1 MTTIRTDLAE
11 ALQDND
17 YAYLIRQLA
26 DKKPEYAA
34 LYVLQ
39 ALLDSGVT
47 APEALAG
54 IRKAINLR

>member
-1 MTTIRTDLAE
+1 MTTIRTDLSE

-47 APEALAG
+47 PFEALDG

>member
-1 MTTIRTDLAE
+1 MTTIRTDLSE

-17 YAYLIRQLA
+17 YAYLVARLDDI
-26 DKKPEYAA
+26 KGPYAA

-39 ALLDSGVT
+39 ALQDSGV
-47 APEALAG
+47 PMIEALSG